1 MYETG
6 GDLCPV
12 KSYQLYLMKLHP
24 LQPRLF
30 QQPRRKAT
38 PDSPMWYGKAP
49 IGEKALQQM
58 MANISAA
65 AKLSKRYTNHC
76 VRTTALEQF
85 STSRRVRPAQSSSV
99 GSSPNSS
106 PKMSSPEQSSSR
118 TSPVVQSPQM
128 SPRQSLQL
136 KAAQH
141 AAQYQ
146 QSLQAYA
153 QNQIMEHSL
162 NQMKQN
168 ISQLNSFLAPQSA
181 HSINPL
187 SSMGVDPLYDAPP
200 ATPVYHADEIEA
212 GQHMSAHMSSPTNV
226 SFDSGASSPNSR
238 ASSEHRDSIC
248 KISSEDLLNFQAS
261 AEAQA
266 LMLQ

>member
-1 MYETG
+1 
-6 GDLCPV
+6 
-12 KSYQLYLMKLHP
+12 
-24 LQPRLF
+24 
-30 QQPRRKAT
+30 
-38 PDSPMWYGKAP
+38 
-49 IGEKALQQM
+49 
-58 MANISAA
+58 
-65 AKLSKRYTNHC
+65 
-76 VRTTALEQF
+76 
-85 STSRRVRPAQSSSV
+85 
-99 GSSPNSS
+99 
-106 PKMSSPEQSSSR
+106 
-118 TSPVVQSPQM
+118 M

-200 ATPVYHADEIEA
+200 ATPVYHADEIEG
-212 GQHMSAHMSSPTNV
+212 GQHMSVHMSSPTNV

-266 LMLQ
+266 LMLQSLNSLQPQDIQERIAAMGSLFGLDADPFSINLKHISSLSGLGSGSPVSC